1 MPPQKRKKASVCQ
14 VDPKVGGMGMKV
26 LQIRQKDDLYPV
38 LLARRLGKTAPES
51 ISAAGNPDILKHPG
65 IGLIC
70 SIQCP
75 GSIII
80 KTFDVIRR
88 LRDEKI
94 VMIGGFHSPMEREC
108 LDILLR
114 GSQPVILCP
123 AKSLRN
129 LRMGKAARKALA
141 DGRLLVLSI
150 FGYEIR
156 RATSRE
162 ALLRND
168 MVAAMAETILVPHA
182 VKNGKAWTAIRRAL
196 ENSQKILTFEDEA
209 NTDLIASG
217 ARAYRDN
224 HIDEL
229 VDDIRL
235 FSCHRTLCGVA
246 QPL

>member
-1 MPPQKRKKASVCQ
+1 M
-14 VDPKVGGMGMKV
+14 
-26 LQIRQKDDLYPV
+26 
-38 LLARRLGKTAPES
+38 
-51 ISAAGNPDILKHPG
+51 KHPG

-114 GSQPVILCP
+114 GAQPVILCP
-123 AKSLRN
+123 AKCLRN

-141 DGRLLVLSI
+141 EGRLLVLSI
-150 FGYEIR
+150 FGDEVR
-156 RATSRE
+156 RTTSFE

-168 MVAAMAETILVPHA
+168 MVAALAEAILVPHA
-182 VKNGKAWTAIRRAL
+182 SKNGRTWTTIRRAL
-196 ENSQKILTFEDEA
+196 EKSQKILTFEDDA
-209 NTDLIASG
+209 NVDLIASG
-217 ARAYRDN
+217 ARAYQSN
-224 HIDEL
+224 LIDDL
-229 VDDIRL
+229 VDDIKL
-235 FSCHRTLCGVA
+235 FSCHRSLCGAA